1 MDDNEKNIKMTSGGL
16 ASENF
21 SEEEARPYEEKIEIP
36 LGNSDT
42 EYDDFM
48 FEPIGF
54 EELEKQYNEEMAF
67 VVKQNVEKSR
77 RQKRI
82 IVLLVIIFI
91 SVITLGIYCIISD
104 ILSSGK
110 NNSNLNGKNV
120 VLYQSS
126 KPDMTNPEYV
136 DENGKYT
143 TEGIAATV
151 RPSVVEIYTYS
162 DSKLSELEGTGSGII
177 ISKDGYI
184 VTNAHVLQADGTHTV
199 KTHDDKTYD
208 AEIVGR
214 DSKTDIAVIKIN
226 AAGLKPATLG
236 NSDEV
241 VVGEEVMAIGNPAG
255 LSGTVTN
262 GIVSAVNRKIR
273 GKTTSFEMDCIQTN
287 ADISP
292 GNSGGALV
300 NMYAQ
305 VIGITSSKYASTT
318 LEGLGF
324 AISINEAKPI
334 IEELISNG
342 YISGRFKIG
351 ITFVG
356 MDNEES
362 CLSIEKELGYPLPE
376 DFKGIYI
383 TNISEDCDISNT
395 ALKTGDFI
403 LEVEGTAVEKYD
415 DLYSVIKNF
424 SAGDRIHAICAN
436 VSEDGEIVKY
446 DIEFELM
453 PDTSGDY

>member
-1 MDDNEKNIKMTSGGL
+1 MDDNEKKIKMTSGGL
-16 ASENF
+16 ASEF
-21 SEEEARPYEEKIEIP
+21 DEIRPYEEKIEIP
-36 LGNSDT
+36 LDSSET

-48 FEPIGF
+48 FEPLGF
-54 EELEKQYNEEMAF
+54 EELDRQYEE
-67 VVKQNVEKSR
+67 EKSLTVKKNAVKFKMKR
-77 RQKRI
+77 R
-82 IVLLVIIFI
+82 IVILLVMIFLA
-91 SVITLGIYCIISD
+91 VIALGIYCILSD
-104 ILSSGK
+104 IFASKDSLESFS
-110 NNSNLNGKNV
+110 NGKNV
-120 VLYQSS
+120 VLYQAD
-126 KPDMTNPEYV
+126 KPVSADLEYV
-136 DENGKYT
+136 DENGKYS
-143 TEGIAATV
+143 TEGIAAVV
-151 RPSVVEIYTYS
+151 RPSIVEIYAYS
-162 DSKLSELEGTGSGII
+162 DSERTDPYGTGSGII
-177 ISKDGYI
+177 ISEDGYI
-184 VTNAHVLQADGTHTV
+184 VTNAHVLEADGYHTV
-199 KTHDDKTYD
+199 KTHDDKSYN

-214 DSKTDIAVIKIN
+214 DSKTDIAVIKVN
-226 AAGLKPATLG
+226 ASGLKPATLG

-273 GKTTSFEMDCIQTN
+273 AKTTSFEMDCIQTN

-334 IEELISNG
+334 IEELINNG

-351 ITFVG
+351 ITFIG
-356 MDNEES
+356 MESEES
-362 CLSIEKELGYPLPE
+362 RLAIEDETGYSIPE
-376 DFKGIYI
+376 DFSGLYI
-383 TNISEDCDISNT
+383 TDISEDCDIVDSG
-395 ALKTGDFI
+395 LKEGDFI
-403 LEVEGTAVEKYD
+403 FEVEGKPVKNYD
-415 DLYSVIKNF
+415 ELYAVIKDF
-424 SAGDRIHAICAN
+424 SAGDTVKAKCADI
-436 VSEDGEIVKY
+436 SEDGKISKY